1 MPPPTLAHPRP
12 PKPPPWPQLGP
23 RLNLIKKVGVI
34 DERSLKKSKKHH
46 ARASGESA
54 STVNYS

>member
-1 MPPPTLAHPRP
+1 MAEGWPHVDPRP
-12 PKPPPWPQLGP
+12 
-23 RLNLIKKVGVI
+23 NFIKEIGVI

-54 STVNYS
+54 SIANYS